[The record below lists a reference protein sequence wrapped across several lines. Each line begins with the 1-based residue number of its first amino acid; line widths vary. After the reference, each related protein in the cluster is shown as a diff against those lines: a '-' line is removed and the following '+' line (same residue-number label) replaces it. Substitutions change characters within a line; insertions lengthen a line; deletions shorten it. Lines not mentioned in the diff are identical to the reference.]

1 MISLIIHAV
10 TSYFILRFLN
20 QPTWPFSNHGA
31 SFLLMNN
38 FYIWTK
44 PFDILVQQ
52 LLIIVLVKKLSEQRM
67 NLKQITLIF
76 ILGFGAIHIFQIF
89 KTDIII
95 GLAFTAGALL
105 SSVLYPY
112 MILKVKNGYIYNYMI
127 HLAIYNIAAIL
138 TWTLY

>member
-1 MISLIIHAV
+1 
-10 TSYFILRFLN
+10 
-20 QPTWPFSNHGA
+20 
-31 SFLLMNN
+31 MNN